1 MWFIELLLGGSEE
14 ASKNESQKSEK
25 KGVREQAPAAT
36 RGGWG
41 PLNQSNPE
49 DQHGSHYALGHS
61 TAGTGPGGGYICLSI
76 GFVALSHLIWQI
88 VSKVSLI

>member
-1 MWFIELLLGGSEE
+1 MWFIKLLLGGSEE

-25 KGVREQAPAAT
+25 KGVREQAPDAT

-49 DQHGSHYALGHS
+49 DQHDSHKALGHS
-61 TAGTGPGGGYICLSI
+61 TCAHKGHGGG
-76 GFVALSHLIWQI
+76 
-88 VSKVSLI
+88 